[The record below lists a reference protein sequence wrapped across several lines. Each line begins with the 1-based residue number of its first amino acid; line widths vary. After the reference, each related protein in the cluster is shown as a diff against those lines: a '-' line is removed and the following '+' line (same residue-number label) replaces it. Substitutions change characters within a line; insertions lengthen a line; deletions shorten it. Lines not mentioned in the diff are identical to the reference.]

1 MVDCSGLPGSYA
13 RQSVGENPGYSRR
26 LPQSLA
32 TLATL
37 DGHANSCVYGRCGG
51 KVDGMDNNDLP
62 LAGLRVLDLSRI
74 LAGPVCTQVL
84 ADLGADVVKVERPGV
99 GDDTR
104 QWGPPFVAEGGPS
117 GYYLSCNRGKR
128 SLALDLANRASRAVL
143 DNLICRADVL
153 VENFLPDSLAKL
165 GLTPDRLAELNPAL
179 VSCSISG
186 YGRTGPFANVPGYDV
201 MMQASSG
208 MMAITGEP
216 EGMPMKV
223 GVAISDV
230 ITGLYAAVSVLA
242 GLHAR
247 GKGREGMA
255 FDLALA
261 DCTLASL
268 VNVAQGTLI
277 TGERPRRWGNAHPQI
292 VPYEAF
298 ATADG
303 HLVLAVGADRQWER
317 FCRAVG
323 QDAWLADRRFQTN
336 PARVEHREA
345 LIKLMQ
351 PLMRARTTGHWQELL
366 TAAEVPHSAVFAVDE
381 ALASPQAQAREMVQE
396 VTDSAG
402 RRYRLLASP
411 IHWRDEPIRSVQA
424 PPELGEHSSEVLREW
439 LGYSEE
445 KIVELRKVKAVG

>member
-1 MVDCSGLPGSYA
+1 M
-13 RQSVGENPGYSRR
+13 
-26 LPQSLA
+26 SLA
-32 TLATL
+32 QKQASSGTE
-37 DGHANSCVYGRCGG
+37 
-51 KVDGMDNNDLP
+51 LP
-62 LAGLRVLDLSRI
+62 LRGLRVLDLSRI
-74 LAGPVCTQVL
+74 LAGPVCTQLL
-84 ADLGADVVKVERPGV
+84 ADLGADVVKVERPGL

-104 QWGPPFVAEGGPS
+104 QWGPPFAGEGGPS

-128 SLALDLANRASRAVL
+128 SLALDLANPASRAVL
-143 DNLICRADVL
+143 EELICRADVL

-165 GLTPDRLAELNPAL
+165 GLEPERLAELNPTL

-186 YGRTGPFANVPGYDV
+186 YGRTGPLANVPGYDL
-201 MMQASSG
+201 MMQASAG

-247 GKGREGMA
+247 GKGQKSAGGRGMA

-277 TGERPRRWGNAHPQI
+277 TGERPRRWGNAHAQI

-303 HLVLAVGADRQWER
+303 HLVLAIGADRQWQR

-323 QDAWLADRRFQTN
+323 EDAWSVDPRFATN
-336 PARVEHREA
+336 PARVEHREE
-345 LIKLMQ
+345 LIARMQ
-351 PLMRARTTGHWQELL
+351 PLMTTRTTAEWLELL
-366 TAAEVPHSAVFAVDE
+366 TTAEVPHSAVFAVDE
-381 ALASPQAQAREMVQE
+381 ALASPQTTAREMVQE
-396 VTDSAG
+396 VTDAAG
-402 RRYRLLASP
+402 RRYRLLGSP
-411 IHWRDEPIRSVQA
+411 IHWRDEPARSVQA
-424 PPELGEHSSEVLREW
+424 PPELGEHSDEVLRDW
-439 LGYSEE
+439 LGHGAER
-445 KIVELRKVKAVG
+445 IAELRQAKGVG